1 MHKEYTKVRRFY
13 AVVGFITIWGL
24 VAAVM
29 VYTVWATHLVDT
41 ALAASNHAR

>member
-24 VAAVM
+24 VAVGILY
-29 VYTVWATHLVDT
+29 VVWANHFIDA
-41 ALAASNHAR
+41 ALATANHA